1 MSAKLSSPIPAPR
14 RAPASAGASFG
25 ARTVELAQG
34 RSEVIELAL
43 FWAFVAGLAWVPYW
57 YGSNDYFAWGV
68 NAVLFCG
75 LVAIFEVA
83 LVVRGKSHPVG
94 IKEVW
99 VSVALFAAV
108 VLWIIVQNATWTPT
122 SWHHPIWDLA
132 SEALKKPIE
141 GSISVNRNL
150 TTVALVR
157 LITSASVFWLALQ
170 LCRDG
175 TRAKHF
181 MTAIVVIVCG
191 YSAYGI
197 IAVAMNTKPVL
208 WMGTTWSLGRVNS
221 TFVNPTHFG
230 TYAGVGLVVVC
241 GLILNLYRSDLTT
254 RGGSLRFRIASI
266 IEASAQQGAMLIGV
280 AFLIFVA
287 LLGSASRG
295 AILATGLGLLVLAV
309 LLLGGRD
316 KGFVG
321 RRELLIL
328 GGFLAVAVFL
338 AFGDLFLGKMTE
350 GGLSDERRMGVYL
363 IVLRSIFD
371 APLLGYGYGT
381 FIDVFPMFRDRS
393 ISIEGALDQAHNSYL
408 EVFQGLGLVLGL
420 ALGVCVVLLV
430 IKCFKG
436 ATVRRDGVMVP
447 AVATAVAFLVGVHAL
462 ADFSLQIQAV
472 TLTFA
477 AVLGAGVA
485 QAKSSRQ
492 IISDRL
498 QQERL
503 VSNPGVGS
511 QRPKVLRA
519 ASGLSHSPGP
529 TMKHSHWQ
537 S

>member
-1 MSAKLSSPIPAPR
+1 MSSKLSSAIPAPR
-14 RAPASAGASFG
+14 GPAANPGASFG
-25 ARTVELAQG
+25 AGTAERARGEIV
-34 RSEVIELAL
+34 ELAL
-43 FWAFVAGLAWVPYW
+43 FWAFVAGLAWAPYW

-75 LVAIFEVA
+75 LVAVYEVA
-83 LVVRGKSHPVG
+83 VVVRGKSHPVSV
-94 IKEVW
+94 KEVW
-99 VSVALFAAV
+99 IPAALFAAV
-108 VLWIIVQNATWTPT
+108 VIWIVIQNATWTPA
-122 SWHHPIWDLA
+122 SWHHPIWQLA
-132 SEALKKPIE
+132 SDALKKPIE

-150 TTVALVR
+150 TIVALVR

-170 LCRDG
+170 LCRDA

-181 MTAIVVIVCG
+181 MAAIVVIVCG
-191 YSAYGI
+191 YCAYGI
-197 IAVAMNTKPVL
+197 IAVALNTKATL

-230 TYAGVGLVVVC
+230 TYAGIGLVVVC

-266 IEASAQQGAMLIGV
+266 IEASAQQGAFLIGA

-295 AILATGLGLLVLAV
+295 AILSTGLGLLVLAV
-309 LLLGGRD
+309 LLLGRRNQ
-316 KGFVG
+316 GFVG
-321 RRELLIL
+321 RREILIFVGLL
-328 GGFLAVAVFL
+328 GVVAFL
-338 AFGDLFLGKMTE
+338 AFGDLFVGKITE
-350 GGLSDERRMGVYL
+350 GGVSDDFRMAVYL

-393 ISIEGALDQAHNSYL
+393 INIEGALDQAHNSYL
-408 EVFQGLGLVLGL
+408 EVFQGLGLVFGL
-420 ALGVCVVLLV
+420 ALVVCVVLLV

-436 ATVRRDGVMVP
+436 TKVRREGVMVP
-447 AVATAVAFLVGVHAL
+447 AVATGVAFLVGVHAL

-477 AVLGAGVA
+477 AILGAGVA
-485 QAKSSRQ
+485 QSKNSWQ

-498 QQERL
+498 HQERL
-503 VSNPGVGS
+503 VSSPEVGS
-511 QRPKVLRA
+511 QRSQVLQA
-519 ASGLSHSPGP
+519 TSGLPHLPSP
-529 TMKHSHWQ
+529 TMKHDHWQ